1 MYIREFITTN
11 RNTKTKYVVHRLV
24 ESYQTSKGPR
34 QRIVLHLGTLDIP
47 KTQWRALAALL
58 EARLAG
64 QSSLLDEDYPE
75 LVTIANQAL
84 EHRHIVDKHQADK
97 SVRHANQDIQAV
109 DLNSVITMQSRSLGP
124 ELVANSTWECLGFN
138 RILSRFRF
146 TPRQIALTKA
156 VVFGRLIEPC
166 SDLATWRWLAERSVL
181 PELEPELAQV
191 NKNDIY
197 EIADIL
203 LQHKEQLEK
212 DLYTNEQQL
221 FPAEK
226 TLFLYDLTNT
236 YFEGQCL
243 KNEWAAR
250 GRSKEKRFDC
260 PLVTLALVVD
270 YRGFPVLSRIYD
282 GNQSEPGTLAEIL
295 TALKSDMDGLFAS
308 VLPAVV
314 MDRGIATA
322 KNIAL
327 LQSLGFP
334 FVVVERAAKEQ
345 QYLTIFETNK
355 PSFER
360 LETSPE
366 QAIYLRKE
374 TSEIGSRVLVI
385 SEGRK
390 AKEEAMD
397 ALQEQRFLEDIGR
410 LATSVDK
417 RNIVTLSKVHER
429 IGRLK
434 QKYPSISKHYDIDV
448 ETVTDKASRV
458 VWSKKASRAERSI
471 LTGCYVIETTYQEL
485 SASEIWRLYTM
496 LNRVEAAFRSL
507 KTELGVRP
515 VYHQLGERTM
525 GHLFISVLAYH
536 LLICIEQK
544 LAECG
549 DHRSWATIR
558 KMLSTHQ
565 RSTVVM
571 TGADGR
577 IYHIRVSGNPESVHQ
592 EIYRILAV
600 QDPLKRKRNIAG
612 SRL

>member
-11 RNTKTKYVVHRLV
+11 RKTKTKYIVHRLV
-24 ESYQTSKGPR
+24 ESYQTPKGPR
-34 QRIVLHLGTLDIP
+34 QRIVLHLGTLEIS
-47 KTQWRALAALL
+47 KLQWRALAALL

-84 EHRHIVDKHQADK
+84 EHRHIVDKFQADK
-97 SVRHANQDIQAV
+97 SIRQANQDIQAV
-109 DLNSVITMQSRSLGP
+109 DLNSVTTMQSRSLGP
-124 ELVANSTWECLGFN
+124 ELVANSTWQRLGFN

-166 SDLATWRWLAERSVL
+166 SDLATWRWSSERSVL
-181 PELEPELAQV
+181 PELEPELTQI

-282 GNQSEPGTLAEIL
+282 GNQSEPGTLADIL
-295 TALKSDMDGLFAS
+295 AALKSDMDGLFAS

-345 QYLTIFETNK
+345 QYLTIFETEES
-355 PSFER
+355 SFER

-410 LATSVDK
+410 LATSVAK
-417 RNIVTLSKVHER
+417 RNIITISKVHER

-434 QKYPSISKHYDIDV
+434 QKYPSISKHYDINV

-458 VWSKKASRAERSI
+458 VWSKKASRAERSS

-507 KTELGVRP
+507 KTDLGVRP

-536 LLICIEQK
+536 LLICIEQN

-558 KMLSTHQ
+558 KVLSTHQ

-571 TGADGR
+571 TAADGR
-577 IYHIRVSGNPESVHQ
+577 IYHIRVSGNPESAHQ
-592 EIYRILAV
+592 DIYRILAV

-612 SRL
+612 NRL